1 MASEKKPSI
10 YFDRGTIGSAE
21 ELDEYGVWVK
31 SEPQD
36 LPSAAADDIFDD
48 PSLAYMRETP
58 DFGDESYIED
68 IPVPDMSDSDDG
80 FDAEGGFGPEVHAGE
95 GGQQGAS
102 AEMSTQ
108 LLMKIAEELS
118 SIRSELTTLKN
129 EFAGV
134 RSDAGADY
142 KPDAPHSGFFA
153 EEDDEKI
160 ALTGDEMYN
169 ILNAADFSEAETLSI
184 DPLQSFDDGMLDM
197 LSGEEDITHIDL
209 SEPVASSENDD
220 EEEIEIDL
228 TDLGINL
235 DEIEANEEANAMDL
249 SPQPVMDDSF
259 NANFDILPED
269 NVPDGEI
276 FATGDSFTQN
286 SEDESLEETE
296 IESFDGLDE
305 LQHISLDDEPLIAA
319 HEEDTSYLEEDPLAM
334 QETELDDLAETEN
347 ALDISLDAVDL
358 DLNIDEPLEENPV
371 SLEDT
376 EEPFD
381 ASSLDFSEAIID
393 EPDLSAGITES
404 PEQEP
409 VLDDISDEDAADE
422 DISIELEEK
431 YEFESPIEEN
441 PAAEEKNDSI
451 EEKDDSIAQVIPEG
465 FEIVAEEAPVPFDD
479 DLETLTEEDLVG
491 PEDLSENVQ
500 EENPAPEAVKEDEA
514 DDDEPLAEEPLSI
527 PSGLKSELKNVL
539 SYMDHLLESLPEEK
553 IEEFAK
559 SEYFDSYKKLF
570 KELGLV

>member
-48 PSLAYMRETP
+48 PSLSYMRETP

-68 IPVPDMSDSDDG
+68 IPVPDMSDSDEG
-80 FDAEGGFGPEVHAGE
+80 FDAEGGFGAEVHTGE

-134 RSDAGADY
+134 HSDAGADY

-169 ILNAADFSEAETLSI
+169 ILNAADFSEVETLSI

-197 LSGEEDITHIDL
+197 LSDQEDITHFDL
-209 SEPVASSENDD
+209 SEPVASSEDE

-235 DEIEANEEANAMDL
+235 DEIEANEEANALDL
-249 SPQPVMDDSF
+249 SPQPEIDDSF

-269 NVPDGEI
+269 NVPDGEV
-276 FATGDSFTQN
+276 FAVEDAFTQN
-286 SEDESLEETE
+286 SGDESLEETE

-334 QETELDDLAETEN
+334 QETELNDLAETEN
-347 ALDISLDAVDL
+347 ALDISLDAIDL
-358 DLNIDEPLEENPV
+358 DLNIDEPSEE
-371 SLEDT
+371 SLVAFEDV
-376 EEPFD
+376 EEPSFD

-409 VLDDISDEDAADE
+409 VLDDISDEDVLDE
-422 DISIELEEK
+422 DISIELEGNH
-431 YEFESPIEEN
+431 EFESPVEEN
-441 PAAEEKNDSI
+441 PAA

-491 PEDLSENVQ
+491 PEDLSENLQ

-514 DDDEPLAEEPLSI
+514 AAEEALAEEPISI